1 MMMTIP
7 TAPAGA
13 PAADTTLPGA
23 VAANGGANPGVTPTG
38 SAGAVE
44 GQAESTGL
52 PLMFAQMLDLAGL
65 AGLATP
71 PAAEAQ
77 APATEGE
84 ASVVAD
90 AAGAQAPLA
99 AMMPLFNFTALPV
112 VRTETAALPGTPAA
126 GAAAAAGAGAA
137 AVATGTPGTVT
148 ALDGAAVRSQAG
160 NIALLGGNADQ
171 ARQAAADAITAA
183 GMLVNVRPQGTVVA
197 PAPVKGG
204 DVATQ
209 DTYRMARPESVPA
222 GLTATAAPVTAVAQE
237 AGLAS
242 DSNARGEQGQQGT
255 SFRGVMASAAPL
267 ANDAAATPDV
277 VKLAG
282 SPDGWQQPL
291 RAALGDRLQLQLQRN
306 SEHAVIRLDPPN
318 LGSIEISIRHS
329 AGSLQVNLSASNG
342 EVLRQLNAV
351 GDNMRQDLSTRQ
363 FNDVAVTVSASNG
376 RGLADGSGRGNG
388 GEREQPQRGPGRALS
403 EGDEVAATFAMQTE
417 RE

>member
-23 VAANGGANPGVTPTG
+23 VAANAGATPGAMPTG
-38 SAGAVE
+38 TAGAVD
-44 GQAESTGL
+44 GQAAITGL
-52 PLMFAQMLDLAGL
+52 PLMFAQMLDMAGL
-65 AGLATP
+65 AAPLV
-71 PAAEAQ
+71 AEAQ
-77 APATEGE
+77 APAADGE
-84 ASVVAD
+84 AAVSAEA
-90 AAGAQAPLA
+90 AAGQAPLA

-112 VRTETAALPGTPAA
+112 VQADAAALA
-126 GAAAAAGAGAA
+126 GAPAAAAPAA
-137 AVATGTPGTVT
+137 APANAAVT
-148 ALDGAAVRSQAG
+148 LDGAAGQVRNVS
-160 NIALLGGNADQ
+160 LLAATSDQ

-183 GMLVNVRPQGTVVA
+183 GMLVNVRPQGAVAA

-204 DVATQ
+204 DVVTQ
-209 DTYRMARPESVPA
+209 DTYRMARPEGVAA
-222 GLTATAAPVTAVAQE
+222 GASGTPATAAPVTAVAQD

-242 DSNARGEQGQQGT
+242 DGDARGEQGQHGT
-255 SFRGVMASAAPL
+255 TFRGVMASAAPL
-267 ANDAAATPDV
+267 AADTTAAPDV

-363 FNDVAVTVSASNG
+363 FNDVAVTVSASNS

-388 GEREQPQRGPGRALS
+388 GEREQQQRGPGRALS
-403 EGDEVAATFAMQTE
+403 EGDEAPSAFAMQTE

>member
-13 PAADTTLPGA
+13 PAADTPLPGA
-23 VAANGGANPGVTPTG
+23 VAANAGATPGVTPTG
-38 SAGAVE
+38 TAGAVD
-44 GQAESTGL
+44 GQAAITGL
-52 PLMFAQMLDLAGL
+52 PMMFAQMLDLAGL
-65 AGLATP
+65 AGQAAP
-71 PAAEAQ
+71 PATGAQ
-77 APATEGE
+77 APAADGE
-84 ASVVAD
+84 EAVATD
-90 AAGAQAPLA
+90 AGAQAPLA

-112 VRTETAALPGTPAA
+112 VQADTAALPGAPAA
-126 GAAAAAGAGAA
+126 ATAAQPGAA
-137 AVATGTPGTVT
+137 T
-148 ALDGAAVRSQAG
+148 ALDGAAGQMRNGS
-160 NIALLGGNADQ
+160 LLAATSDQ

-183 GMLVNVRPQGTVVA
+183 GMLVNVRPQGPVAA
-197 PAPVKGG
+197 PAPIKGG
-204 DVATQ
+204 DVVTQ
-209 DTYRMARPESVPA
+209 DTYRMARPEGVAA
-222 GLTATAAPVTAVAQE
+222 GVNNTAATAAPVTAVAQE

-242 DSNARGEQGQQGT
+242 DGDARGEQGQHGT
-255 SFRGVMASAAPL
+255 TFRGVMASAAPL
-267 ANDAAATPDV
+267 AADATAAPDV

-291 RAALGDRLQLQLQRN
+291 RADLGDRLQLQLQRN

-363 FNDVAVTVSASNG
+363 FNDVAVTVSASNS

-388 GEREQPQRGPGRALS
+388 GEREQQQRGPGRALS
-403 EGDEVAATFAMQTE
+403 EGDEAPSAFAMQTE